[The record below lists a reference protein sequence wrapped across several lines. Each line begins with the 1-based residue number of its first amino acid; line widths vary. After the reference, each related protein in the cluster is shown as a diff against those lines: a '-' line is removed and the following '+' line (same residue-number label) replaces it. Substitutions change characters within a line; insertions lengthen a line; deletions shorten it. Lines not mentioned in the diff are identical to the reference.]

1 MLYTKQDL
9 CLAFIEI
16 PSAFPLHNL
25 ISKVKI
31 KMGLQCV

>member
-9 CLAFIEI
+9 HLVFIEI

-31 KMGLQCV
+31 KMRLQCV